1 MDYQNLSI
9 KELQKLM
16 QDHMVTSEELVIYF
30 LNRIKDVDQGT
41 PFYNSVRMINQNAI
55 FEAKYADYLRSINEV
70 KGMLHGIPVLLKD
83 NIHTK
88 GPLKTSAGTLAFK
101 DYIPDE
107 DAEVVKALKKQGAVI
122 LGKTN
127 LTELANFMAQNM
139 RNGYSA
145 VGGSVLCAY
154 DIDADPSGSSTG
166 SAVAAS
172 LGLAPLTIGS
182 ETGGSI
188 ISPSSVN
195 GVCGFKPTIG
205 LVSRTGIIPISTTL
219 DTAGPIARRVSD
231 IAIGLDAMT
240 SIDDEDIATCSKK
253 EHISFFE
260 SLREEFKGMTIGI
273 VRKNLPFD
281 TIFNEKINDIKE
293 ALIDGGFSVVDDLS
307 LHEPKK
313 FVHIMFGEF
322 KSSFE
327 SYLSQYHKNSKVHT
341 LLDLIKFNRENQRR
355 ALKYG
360 QFILQYT
367 MDKGTLL
374 EKEYIEAMTERYELQ
389 QSVKTLMKEKKLDV
403 LIFDSY
409 TSLGPCCGFPSM
421 TIPLGLNKDKMPLGT
436 YILSDHHRDKEVLQ
450 IASFLEAKIGQFIS
464 PLVK

>member
-9 KELQKLM
+9 KELQTLM
-16 QDHMVTSEELVIYF
+16 QNQKVTSEELVIYF
-30 LNRIKDVDQGT
+30 LNRIKDIDQGT

-55 FEAKYADYLRSINEV
+55 FEAKHADYLRSINEV

-88 GPLKTSAGTLAFK
+88 GPLKTSAGALAFK
-101 DYIPDE
+101 DYIPED

-154 DIDADPSGSSTG
+154 DIEADPSGSSTG

-195 GVCGFKPTIG
+195 GVCGMKPTIG

-219 DTAGPIARRVSD
+219 DTAGPIARSVSD
-231 IAIGLDAMT
+231 VAIGLDAMT
-240 SIDDEDIATCSKK
+240 SIDLDDIATCSKK
-253 EHISFFE
+253 DHISYFE
-260 SLREEFKGMTIGI
+260 SLREDFKELKIGI
-273 VRKNLPFD
+273 VRKNQPFQ
-281 TIFNEKINDIKE
+281 TIFNEKINDIKQVLE
-293 ALIDGGFSVVDDLS
+293 NEGFKVVDNLS

-327 SYLSQYHKNSKVHT
+327 SYLSKYHQNGQVHT
-341 LLDLIKFNRENQRR
+341 LLDLIRYNRENSRK

-367 MDKGTLL
+367 EDKGTLL
-374 EKEYIEAMTERYELQ
+374 EKEYIEAMTERFELQ
-389 QSVKTLMKEKKLDV
+389 QAVKTLLKEQKLDV

-409 TSLGPCCGFPSM
+409 TSLGPCCGFPAM
-421 TIPLGLNKDKMPLGT
+421 TIPLGLNKEKMPLGT
-436 YILSDHHRDKEVLQ
+436 YILSDHYKDKEVLQ
-450 IASFLEAKIGQFIS
+450 IASLIESKIGMFVDPII
-464 PLVK
+464 K